1 MPYIVIRGGGDL
13 FLYRLKTG
21 LMRILTHCIDKMVG
35 VVKVVYCCEG
45 ETFKER
51 VADMKN
57 LVETS
62 ELQNALLYDTPS
74 DISSRIASRIAAT
87 IDQIG

>member
-21 LMRILTHCIDKMVG
+21 LMRILTHCIDKIVD
-35 VVKVVYCCEG
+35 VVKVVYYGEG

-57 LVETS
+57 FVETR
-62 ELQNALLYDTPS
+62 ELQNALLYDMPS

-87 IDQIG
+87 ID